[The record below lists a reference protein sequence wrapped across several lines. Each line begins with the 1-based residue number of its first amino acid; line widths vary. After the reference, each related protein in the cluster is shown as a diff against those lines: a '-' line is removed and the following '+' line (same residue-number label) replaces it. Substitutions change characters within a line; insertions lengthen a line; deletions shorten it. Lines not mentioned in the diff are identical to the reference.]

1 MILSNNLLSTIDTRL
16 EEKRVRENVLK
27 RVKIWKTNNT
37 SEHDQRKNLT
47 MNPGSPNSNISEYS
61 STRLSPSLKIKG
73 RRMPDII
80 LTTAKRRE
88 TQYIDPLL
96 RPRWLKNNY
105 QKIDTV
111 KSYEN
116 PTGQGINCHRICWP
130 DTDGNEH
137 STGQLSIVWTQALFT
152 QALFTYT
159 YKPCSRVGTNTVHV
173 QT

>member
-1 MILSNNLLSTIDTRL
+1 MTHHNIVFVWCGPCVSGASLCLAHI
-16 EEKRVRENVLK
+16 V
-27 RVKIWKTNNT
+27 IMFII
-37 SEHDQRKNLT
+37 KNKSSRFNDLD
-47 MNPGSPNSNISEYS
+47 SHEYEYSIFSLNSNISEYS

-116 PTGQGINCHRICWP
+116 PTGQGINCHRSCWP
-130 DTDGNEH
+130 DTEPERRDGCTSPFNIA
-137 STGQLSIVWTQALFT
+137 SPKNYRMT
-152 QALFTYT
+152 
-159 YKPCSRVGTNTVHV
+159 
-173 QT
+173 